1 MPVEVAAPTGPETT
15 PKEPLIPFDPSGT
28 VQIDKPGS
36 ALPTR
41 SKSNGMSARFSSGT
55 APGQSIR
62 SAAHGHKW
70 WEFDMTWWVIRT
82 LEITGLAKDVVRPV
96 KEPSSREQ

>member
-41 SKSNGMSARFSSGT
+41 INVGDQQPDPHSPRAGFWW
-55 APGQSIR
+55 
-62 SAAHGHKW
+62 GHKW